1 MGLVVI
7 INNFM
12 SGARLTSHHSTR
24 SSKLVLKKILTIN
37 RACNTRRKQNKNK
50 QKNTKNFRKIEK
62 K

>member
-1 MGLVVI
+1 
-7 INNFM
+7 M